1 MKYRNMKTK
10 YQSLNLQLF
19 AEEGDEGT
27 DGGETG
33 EEAEEDGAEEED
45 DPEEKKFSQKDL
57 DNEIGKRLAREKRKW
72 LRQQQ
77 NRQKQKGSTG
87 QEGSGGAEKEAEKE
101 KPEESE
107 DAKARR
113 AAEEKADALEVKIA
127 CFEAGVA
134 KDAVDDVTALARAY
148 MAADED
154 LDLEEAV
161 EKVVKKYPQFKKD
174 TSDPYEEDGT
184 KGKSWGER
192 QRGGT
197 KKATGVEAAF
207 LKRNP
212 GLKIE

>member
-1 MKYRNMKTK
+1 MKYRSMKER
-10 YQSLNLQLF
+10 YQSLDLQLF
-19 AEEGDEGT
+19 AEEGDGGA
-27 DGGETG
+27 DGGEAGDEEEEETG
-33 EEAEEDGAEEED
+33 EEE

-57 DNEIGKRLAREKRKW
+57 DEAVRKRLARERRKW
-72 LRQQQ
+72 ARQ
-77 NRQKQKGSTG
+77 RQGTSG
-87 QEGSGGAEKEAEKE
+87 AGGSGTGEKPQEAEKE
-101 KPEESE
+101 KPEESG

-148 MAADED
+148 MAADAD
-154 LDLEEAV
+154 LDLEDAV
-161 EKVVKKYPQFKKD
+161 EKVVKKYPQFKKGS
-174 TSDPYEEDGT
+174 SDPYEEDGAR
-184 KGKSWGER
+184 GKSWGER

-197 KKATGVEAAF
+197 KKATGVEVAF

>member
-1 MKYRNMKTK
+1 MKYRNMKMK
-10 YQSLNLQLF
+10 YQSLDLQLF
-19 AEEGDEGT
+19 AEEGDEGA

-33 EEAEEDGAEEED
+33 EEAGEDEAEEED
-45 DPEEKKFSQKDL
+45 DPEEKKFSQRDL
-57 DNEIGKRLAREKRKW
+57 DEAVKKRLAREKRKW
-72 LRQQQ
+72 ARQ
-77 NRQKQKGSTG
+77 RQEKPGAG
-87 QEGSGGAEKEAEKE
+87 GSGTGEKTGEAEKE

-113 AAEEKADALEVKIA
+113 VAEEKADALEVKIA

-154 LDLEEAV
+154 LDLEDAV
-161 EKVVKKYPQFKKD
+161 EKVVKKYPQFRKGS
-174 TSDPYEEDGT
+174 SDPYEEDGE

-192 QRGGT
+192 QRGST
-197 KKATGVEAAF
+197 RKPTGVEAAF

>member
-1 MKYRNMKTK
+1 MKYRSMKER
-10 YQSLNLQLF
+10 YQSLDLQLF
-19 AEEGDEGT
+19 AEEGDGGA

-33 EEAEEDGAEEED
+33 EEDSEDEAGDED

-57 DNEIGKRLAREKRKW
+57 DEAVKKRLAREKRKW
-72 LRQQQ
+72 ARQ
-77 NRQKQKGSTG
+77 RQEGQSTG
-87 QEGSGGAEKEAEKE
+87 ASGVGEKPKEGEKE

-107 DAKARR
+107 DVKARR

-134 KDAVDDVTALARAY
+134 KDAVDDVTALARSY

-154 LDLEEAV
+154 LDLEDAV
-161 EKVVKKYPQFKKD
+161 EKVVKKYPQFKKGS
-174 TSDPYEEDGT
+174 SDPYGEDGAR
-184 KGKSWGER
+184 GKSWGER

-207 LKRNP
+207 LKKNP

>member
-1 MKYRNMKTK
+1 MEYRNMEER
-10 YQSLNLQLF
+10 YPSLDLQLF

-27 DGGETG
+27 DGSGAGG
-33 EEAEEDGAEEED
+33 EEGEDESEEEED
-45 DPEEKKFSQKDL
+45 LEEKKFSQKDL
-57 DNEIGKRLAREKRKW
+57 DEAVKKRLAREKRKW
-72 LRQQQ
+72 ARQ
-77 NRQKQKGSTG
+77 RQEKPVTG
-87 QEGSGGAEKEAEKE
+87 GSGAAEKTKEAEKE

-154 LDLEEAV
+154 LDLEDAV
-161 EKVVKKYPQFKKD
+161 EKVVKKYPQFQKGS
-174 TSDPYEEDGT
+174 SDPYEEDRVR
-184 KGKSWGER
+184 GKSWGER